1 MSGKVRRQPPVRE
14 IVVPEREIVPPKVVP
29 EERISLAELV
39 EQVRVLG
46 GWVPKKPDRTVFNF
60 GHDITAKALPA
71 GVWTK
76 IFTLPAEYSP
86 FVVYWKIIIADTPLI
101 RCMPYIEGRP
111 ASPRGVDLQNFWLY
125 GIWQPQQAGV
135 WCNIYDTVNSRY
147 GLTFNVVEP
156 VVGSYEFH
164 IQNYDTVPHTLTYLF
179 LKWYQWK
186 GRRIVEV
193 E

>member
-1 MSGKVRRQPPVRE
+1 MSGRIRRKPPVRE
-14 IVVPEREIVPPKVVP
+14 VVVPERRVAPEVVP
-29 EERISLAELV
+29 EEKLSLAELV
-39 EQVRVLG
+39 EQVRVSG
-46 GWVPKKPDRTVFNF
+46 GWVPKKPDRTAFNF
-60 GHDITAKALPA
+60 GHDITNKTLPA
-71 GVWTK
+71 GAWTK

-86 FVVYWKIIIADTPLI
+86 FIVYWKILIVDTPLI

-111 ASPRGVDLQNFWLY
+111 ESPRGIDLQNFFNY

-156 VVGSYEFH
+156 VVGDYEFH
-164 IQNYDTVPHTLTYLF
+164 IQNYDTVDHNLTYLF

>member
-1 MSGKVRRQPPVRE
+1 MSRRPRRQPPVRE
-14 IVVPEREIVPPKVVP
+14 VVVPERRIAPEFVP
-29 EERISLAELV
+29 EEKLSLAELV
-39 EQVRVLG
+39 EQVRVSG
-46 GWVPKKPDRTVFNF
+46 GWTPKKPDRTVFNF
-60 GHDITAKALPA
+60 GHDITNKTLPA
-71 GVWTK
+71 GQWTK

-86 FVVYWKIIIADTPLI
+86 FIVYWKILIADTPLI

-111 ASPRGVDLQNFWLY
+111 ASPRGIDLQNFFTY

-156 VVGSYEFH
+156 VHGSYEFH
-164 IQNYDTVPHTLTYLF
+164 IQNYDTVPRNLTYMY
-179 LKWYQWK
+179 LKWYQWEK
-186 GRRIVEV
+186 RRIVEV

>member
-1 MSGKVRRQPPVRE
+1 M
-14 IVVPEREIVPPKVVP
+14 
-29 EERISLAELV
+29 ELV
-39 EQVRVLG
+39 EQVRVSG

-60 GHDITAKALPA
+60 GHDITNKTLPA
-71 GVWTK
+71 GAWTK

-86 FVVYWKIIIADTPLI
+86 FIIYWKILIVDTPLI

-111 ASPRGVDLQNFWLY
+111 ESPRGIDLQNFFNY

-156 VVGSYEFH
+156 VVGAYEFH
-164 IQNYDTVPHTLTYLF
+164 IQNYDTVPHNLTYLF